1 MLLQRLIR
9 GRAIQ
14 NDMFEGASFRSELI
28 TELLQPLRTDISAAA
43 VPSAQQA
50 DASILVAGAM
60 RQVLQCASS
69 LSRICLSFCSS

>member
-28 TELLQPLRTDISAAA
+28 SQLLQPLRMDVTAAA
-43 VPSAQQA
+43 VPSQQA
-50 DASILVAGAM
+50 AHAATLVGGAV
-60 RQVLQCASS
+60 RQMLQYALSS
-69 LSRICLSFCSS
+69 LSCG